1 MFWLT
6 RPPFLRWFAAAAV
19 IAGAAYMDLT
29 GPPGESYP
37 FVAEPADTGQSV
49 AVEWRRVP
57 RGVLP
62 PHADVSGVA
71 RQHLKAGTPLV
82 AGLLE
87 AAPVVPGNWWA
98 VSVELPITATAG
110 DDVMITTRA
119 PDLQVV
125 GIVVAPSTSTG
136 FGSATPGLVAFPPDR
151 AAAIANAIAEQ
162 RATILVR
169 PWVFPP
175 E

>member
-6 RPPFLRWFAAAAV
+6 RPPYWRWFAAAAV
-19 IAGAAYMDLT
+19 IAGAAYVDLT
-29 GPPGESYP
+29 DPPGESYP
-37 FVAEPADTGQSV
+37 FVAEPADMGESV
-49 AVEWRRVP
+49 AIEWRQVP

-71 RQHLKAGTPLV
+71 RQHLEAGTPLA

-87 AAPVVPGNWWA
+87 SASAVPGDWWA

-110 DDVMITTRA
+110 GDVMITTRA

-125 GIVVAPSTSTG
+125 GIVVAPSTSSG
-136 FGSATPGLVAFPPDR
+136 FGSVTPGLVAFPPDR
-151 AAAIANAIAEQ
+151 AATIANAITEH

-169 PWVFPP
+169 P
-175 E
+175 